1 MSSSAHAS
9 RLGQN
14 YGAFTVIARLGE
26 RDSWIARE
34 RQGRLMALKFFSAT
48 PAAANKASDIQTE
61 GALGA
66 TAWASYDGTPVAIS
80 PLIDG
85 VPADRLLAR
94 AARGDLRQVVPFLLF
109 SVGETIHRAPELA
122 DGLDF
127 RHVVVSPLP
136 RTFLV
141 EAGYSECPI
150 RVGTPF
156 ERFRRFCVA
165 MLGRYVSKDGETMA
179 VHYAKSWNELLA
191 VLAAISGD
199 NAADVVRRCVL
210 RARTLPPPPAPGET
224 DEFDLQTEVLRGDDL
239 QVLRRIASDSSEV
252 VPVGAGARG
261 PVAGPAVPPD
271 GDWTSPAP
279 YEVND
284 AISRVSFRPAGVRL
298 LPRLAA
304 FAVLLV
310 LVSAVA
316 AAWGFVTSPQGDAQR
331 SLGNH

>member
-34 RQGRLMALKFFSAT
+34 GQGRLMALKFFSAT
-48 PAAANKASDIQTE
+48 PGGATQDRDIQAE

-66 TAWASYDGTPVAIS
+66 TAWASYDGRTVAIS

-94 AARGDLRQVVPFLLF
+94 AARGDLRQVVPYLLL
-109 SVGETIHRAPELA
+109 SVGETIHRSPELA

-127 RHVVVSPLP
+127 RHVVVSSRP

-150 RVGTPF
+150 RVGTPL

-165 MLGRYVSKDGETMA
+165 MLGRYISKDGETMA
-179 VHYAKSWNELLA
+179 VHYAKSWGELLA
-191 VLAAISGD
+191 ILEAISGD

-210 RARTLPPPPAPGET
+210 RARTLPPPSAPGET
-224 DEFDLQTEVLRGDDL
+224 DEFDLQTEILRGDDL
-239 QVLRRIASDSSEV
+239 QALRRTASDSGDAERTGPPSGDRTPS
-252 VPVGAGARG
+252 VPDERENSLSQVSCR
-261 PVAGPAVPPD
+261 PAV
-271 GDWTSPAP
+271 A
-279 YEVND
+279 
-284 AISRVSFRPAGVRL
+284 RVM
-298 LPRLAA
+298 PRLTAL
-304 FAVLLV
+304 AVLLV

-316 AAWGFVTSPQGDAQR
+316 AGWVFVTSPQDDAQR

>member
-1 MSSSAHAS
+1 MQPT
-9 RLGQN
+9 G
-14 YGAFTVIARLGE
+14 G
-26 RDSWIARE
+26 
-34 RQGRLMALKFFSAT
+34 
-48 PAAANKASDIQTE
+48 
-61 GALGA
+61 
-66 TAWASYDGTPVAIS
+66 
-80 PLIDG
+80 
-85 VPADRLLAR
+85 
-94 AARGDLRQVVPFLLF
+94 
-109 SVGETIHRAPELA
+109 LA

-127 RHVVVSPLP
+127 RHVVVSSLP

-239 QVLRRIASDSSEV
+239 QVLQRIASDSCEV
-252 VPVGAGARG
+252 EPVDAGGGAPVAREVAGEAAIRNFAG
-261 PVAGPAVPPD
+261 PADPPEAAVRNFAGPAVPPD
-271 GDWTSPAP
+271 GDRISPAP

-284 AISRVSFRPAGVRL
+284 AVSRVSFRPGGVRL

-304 FAVLLV
+304 LAVLLV

-331 SLGNH
+331 SLGNR